1 MCVIYLFI
9 KVQKLC
15 VSTVNKIK
23 CMHEHENIYLFN
35 YRDKISATLR
45 AAFGIDFTK
54 KGPDLQKSKI
64 LGETKK

>member
-1 MCVIYLFI
+1 
-9 KVQKLC
+9 
-15 VSTVNKIK
+15 
-23 CMHEHENIYLFN
+23 MHEHENIYLFN

-54 KGPDLQKSKI
+54 KRPRLTEIKKI